1 MQAKTTPAAG
11 ADPDGAV
18 ARGRGF
24 GHGKVILI
32 GEHAVV
38 YDQPALAAGLSLG
51 VSAVALDGDGRLSAP
66 SWGVDAKAG
75 DGSAVGTAFA
85 ALLDRL
91 GVAHGGSVGCAGVD
105 VRVSGDLPARSGLGS
120 SAALAIAVARAV
132 AEARGCDAETA
143 RSAAGDAEAVFH
155 GKASG
160 IDLAVAASGGVGL
173 FRRATGWRPV
183 DVLQSMTLCVGL
195 SGQGRDTRAQ
205 VEAVARLRERTP
217 AVDGI
222 FATLG
227 QLAAAGEVAL
237 GRGDVDGLGR
247 LLDVAHGLLAALRV
261 SSPELETLVHGARA
275 AGAVGAKLTGGG
287 GGGAVIALAPGHEKD
302 VLRRWK
308 AAGFD
313 GFLAR
318 IGAGDAADISL
329 KAAGLSHAHH
339 GAAAGTPEHA
349 HHSPRSQGA
358 RS

>member
-1 MQAKTTPAAG
+1 MSAPIDSAG
-11 ADPDGAV
+11 ASDQTDAALV
-18 ARGRGF
+18 RGRGF

-51 VSAVALDGDGRLSAP
+51 VSAAAFDGQGRLTAP
-66 SWGVDAKAG
+66 GWGVEATAG
-75 DGSAVGTAFA
+75 DGSAIGTAFA
-85 ALLDRL
+85 ALLRRL
-91 GVAHGGSVGCAGVD
+91 GVAHGDFAGAAAVD
-105 VRVSGDLPARSGLGS
+105 VRVAGDLPARSGLGS

-132 AEARGCDAETA
+132 AEARGGDAETA
-143 RSAAGDAEAVFH
+143 RLAAGDAESVFH

-160 IDLAVAASGGVGL
+160 IDLAAAASGGVGS
-173 FRRATGWRPV
+173 FRRGTGWRPV
-183 DVLQSMTLCVGL
+183 EVLQSMTLCVGL
-195 SGQGRDTRAQ
+195 SGQVRDTRAQ

-222 FATLG
+222 FVTLG
-227 QLAAAGEVAL
+227 QLAAAGELAL
-237 GRGDVDGLGR
+237 GRGDVDELGR

-261 SSPELETLVHGARA
+261 SSPELETLVHAARA

-287 GGGAVIALAPGHEKD
+287 GGGAVIALAPGHERD

-308 AAGFD
+308 AAGFE

-318 IGAGDAADISL
+318 IGSGDAADISL
-329 KAAGLSHAHH
+329 KAGGLSHAQQ
-339 GAAAGTPEHA
+339 APVEHA
-349 HHSPRSQGA
+349 HHAPRPQGA